1 MRYHRTD
8 CSAGNGRSS
17 LCAVSGKDFSM
28 NRVKYI
34 CSTTFRMI
42 TLVIAVSILSFVLV
56 SASPIDPLTSY
67 IGAESTL
74 SEEAKD
80 EIAEH
85 WGLNDPPVERFITWA
100 DNTIH
105 GDLGTSITYNKPV
118 GTVILERFQYSLA
131 LILLAWALSGIIGFT
146 AGILAALHRG
156 GIFDKC
162 VKTFCLILQSAPVFW
177 FGLLMLTVFSVILG
191 WFPMGQ
197 AVPVDKLAADVT
209 IWDRIYHMILPAVT
223 LSILGIG
230 KITLYTRQKL
240 IEVMN
245 SDYMLFAKARGESTR
260 QLVIRHGLRN
270 IAMPAITLQ
279 FASFSELFG
288 GIALAETVFS
298 YPGLGSATT
307 AAALN
312 ADAPLLIGIAMFSA
326 VFVFAGNFIANILY
340 GVVDP
345 RLREGGYHA

>member
-1 MRYHRTD
+1 MDAEINKHYIIN
-8 CSAGNGRSS
+8 CS
-17 LCAVSGKDFSM
+17 VSEAEQFISEDIVLERILFM

-34 CSTTFRMI
+34 CSTTARML
-42 TLVIAVSILSFVLV
+42 TLLIAVSILSFILI
-56 SASPIDPLTSY
+56 SASPVDPLKAY
-67 IGAESTL
+67 VGAESTL
-74 SEEAKD
+74 SEEAK
-80 EIAEH
+80 EEVAEY
-85 WGLNDPPVERFITWA
+85 WGLNDPPAERFLTWA
-100 DNTIH
+100 DHTLH
-105 GDLGTSITYNKPV
+105 GDLGQSITYNMPV
-118 GTVILERFQYSLA
+118 STVIADRFKYSVA
-131 LILLAWALSGIIGFT
+131 LILAAWVLSGIIGFT
-146 AGILAALHRG
+146 AGIFAAVKKG
-156 GIFDKC
+156 SIFDKC

-177 FGLLMLTVFSVILG
+177 FGLLMLTVFSIILG
-191 WFPMGQ
+191 WFPIGQ

-223 LSILGIG
+223 LSILGTG

-240 IEVMN
+240 IEIMH
-245 SDYMLFAKARGESTR
+245 SDYILFARARGESVK

-298 YPGLGSATT
+298 YPGIGSAVT

-326 VFVFAGNFIANILY
+326 LFVFVGKFYCQRTLWSC
-340 GVVDP
+340 
-345 RLREGGYHA
+345 